1 MRTLPRLGLLI
12 VCSLTTIFP
21 GNVSAQPEIGYNNPK
36 TEYVKSLAAVI
47 ANHFS
52 TWKPL
57 SAAQCRFKLYVADDG
72 QIYNVR
78 LTKSSGDRQ
87 LDSETLEYLLTV
99 GPLPPRPPAT
109 RDGKLLD
116 LEIMEP
122 VQSLPAPRLAKETV
136 EFFELHPDLV
146 GKKVVLHR
154 IPLAVLFKY
163 PNLFR
168 NEELESQDNLRAVN
182 SDAPNIELVLSAWSN
197 FFNQHKNPTK
207 ENILEQGNFADQFL
221 YHH

>member
-1 MRTLPRLGLLI
+1 MRTSIRLGLFI
-12 VCSLTTIFP
+12 VCGLATSFFS
-21 GNVSAQPEIGYNNPK
+21 NVSAQPEVGFDNPG
-36 TEYVKSLAAVI
+36 TDYVKRLAAVM
-47 ANHFS
+47 AEHFS

-57 SAAQCRFKLYVADDG
+57 SQAQCRFKLFVADDG

-78 LTKSSGDRQ
+78 LSKSSGDLQ

-99 GPLPPRPPAT
+99 GPLPPRPISI

-122 VQSLPAPRLAKETV
+122 VQFPSAPRLAEETV
-136 EFFELHPDLV
+136 EFFKLHADLV

-154 IPLAVLFKY
+154 IPLAVLYKY

-168 NEELESQDNLRAVN
+168 NEDLECQDNLRAVN
-182 SDAPNIELVLSAWSN
+182 SQAPNIELVLSAWSN
-197 FFNQHKNPTK
+197 FFSQHKNPTK
-207 ENILEQGNFADQFL
+207 ENILEQANFADQFL
-221 YHH
+221 YR